1 MIQNEKW
8 LQYAVLL
15 QSQIAAM
22 FKEDSDNY
30 IDPNDF
36 EDEENC
42 TAFFHALANVMPCNL
57 FNKLTG
63 EDVDVLGFNHNAN
76 RLIMQFCNTN
86 SDEEE

>member
-1 MIQNEKW
+1 MGQNEKW

-15 QSQIAAM
+15 NSQIAAM

-36 EDEENC
+36 DKEENA
-42 TAFFHALANVMPCNL
+42 TAFFHALCNAMPCRIWNT
-57 FNKLTG
+57 LTG
-63 EDVDVLGFNHNAN
+63 EETDILGLNHNAN

-86 SDEEE
+86 SED